1 MFLQHFNKVL
11 LIGLFIPFVSCAEG
25 VKTQLP
31 ERKKPTSPMIIQQDI
46 GKGDYIV
53 GTETEL
59 TTEEWKHL
67 LQGFGTY
74 QLELQI
80 KNKPA
85 YRIQFS
91 DDPGLEKL
99 KLELK
104 QNLQIRYVET
114 NAKLEKKNKD

>member
-1 MFLQHFNKVL
+1 MLRLLFNKVI
-11 LIGLFIPFVSCAEG
+11 LIGLLIPYVSCAEG
-25 VKTQLP
+25 MRTELP
-31 ERKKPTSPMIIQQDI
+31 DRKKPTSPMTIPQNI
-46 GKGDYIV
+46 GRGDYIV

-59 TTEEWKHL
+59 TAEEWKL
-67 LQGFGTY
+67 ILNGFGNY

-91 DDPGLEKL
+91 EDPGLEKL

-104 QNLQIRYVET
+104 QNPQIRYVET
-114 NAKLEKKNKD
+114 NSKLEKNRD